1 MTKKT
6 VICENKDFQI
16 IRTESMA
23 ALCCGK
29 MPFSTVCIS
38 KKGAWQQLNLDEE
51 KFNSLRELLANNPG
65 IYSDSAVQKEEKP

>member
-16 IRTESMA
+16 VRTESMA
-23 ALCCGK
+23 SLCCGK
-29 MPFSTVCIS
+29 MPFSSICIR

-51 KFNSLRELLANNPG
+51 TFKSLRELLTGNLDRCP
-65 IYSDSAVQKEEKP
+65 DPVL